1 MTRKEQKEFRRQQI
15 FQTALRLFVQQGY
28 YGTKTSQISK
38 CAGISEGLLFHYFPT
53 KENLLEELVRF
64 GIIGMQTP
72 AQIEAANGLDFFYQF
87 LICLFHY
94 LDQHPFVAQMFLFMA
109 HVAKAEDIPPH
120 IREMAVSVDPI
131 QDSCRKIKEG
141 QADGSIRPGDP
152 IALSNMYWCCI
163 HGLME
168 QYSLNPDIP
177 LPEPEWIVDM
187 LRTKSDCQAKGAKI

>member
-15 FQTALRLFVQQGY
+15 FQTALCLFVQQGY

-53 KENLLEELVRF
+53 KEN
-64 GIIGMQTP
+64 
-72 AQIEAANGLDFFYQF
+72 
-87 LICLFHY
+87 
-94 LDQHPFVAQMFLFMA
+94 PFVAQMFIFMA
-109 HVAKAEDIPPH
+109 HVVKSEDIPPH
-120 IREMAVSVDPI
+120 IRQMAVSVDPV
-131 QDSCRKIKEG
+131 QDSCRRIKEG

-152 IALSNMYWCCI
+152 MALSNLYWCCV

-177 LPEPEWIVDM
+177 LPNPEWILDI
-187 LRTKSDCQAKGAKI
+187 LRAKTL